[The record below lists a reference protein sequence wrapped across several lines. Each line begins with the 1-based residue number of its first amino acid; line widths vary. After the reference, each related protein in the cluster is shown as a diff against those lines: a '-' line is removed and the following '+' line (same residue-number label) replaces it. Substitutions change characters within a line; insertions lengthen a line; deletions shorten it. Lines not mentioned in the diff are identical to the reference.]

1 MITGHF
7 LMTQIPKAQTTR
19 EASFGFLI
27 QTLARRFDELMKS
40 ELKKVDVDV
49 KLFAGLMMLME
60 QDGISQRKLGKKLN
74 FPEYFTSRN
83 IDALVQ
89 AGFVERCPDP
99 DSRRSY
105 LICLT
110 DAGRAKAKSL
120 PEIVRRV
127 NAGVLVDFS
136 KPEQAQVIDLLQK
149 AAEIGAYAA
158 K

>member
-27 QTLARRFDELMKS
+27 QSLARRFDGLMKS
-40 ELKKVDVDV
+40 ELAKVDVDV
-49 KLFAGLMMLME
+49 KLFAGLMMLLE
-60 QDGISQRKLGKKLN
+60 QDGISQRQLGKKLN

-89 AGFVERCPDP
+89 AGFVERRPDP
-99 DSRRSY
+99 GSRRSF

-110 DAGRAKAKSL
+110 DAGRKKAKTL
-120 PEIVRRV
+120 PEVARRV
-127 NAGVLVDFS
+127 NAEVLVDFS
-136 KPEQAQVIDLLQK
+136 KSEQTQVIALLQK
-149 AAEIGAYAA
+149 AAGLG
-158 K
+158 

>member
-19 EASFGFLI
+19 ETSFGFLI
-27 QTLARRFDELMKS
+27 QTLARKFDGLMKT
-40 ELKKVDVDV
+40 ELKKVDVDG

-60 QDGISQRKLGKKLN
+60 QDGISQRQLGKRLN

-89 AGFVERCPDP
+89 AGFVERRPDP
-99 DSRRSY
+99 DSRRSF

-110 DAGRAKAKSL
+110 DAGRTKAKTL
-120 PEIVRRV
+120 PEVVRRV
-127 NAGVLVDFS
+127 NAEVLADFS
-136 KPEQAQVIDLLQK
+136 KSEQTQVIDLLQK
-149 AAEIGAYAA
+149 AARVGDYAA
-158 K
+158 E